1 MIDEIKRESDLKVG
15 KKYKISWEEDFSIS
29 ELNFYEI
36 RGGFKSHIFCE
47 KYKEVVDKKKYNSKF
62 EFLGMFYE
70 DSPHF
75 YVELAKIN
83 ILGDELLIPHKMIIR
98 K

>member
-15 KKYKISWEEDFSIS
+15 KKYKISWEEEFSVS
-29 ELNFYEI
+29 ELEYYQCK
-36 RGGFKSHIFCE
+36 GGFKSHIFCE
-47 KYKEVVDKKKYNSKF
+47 KYKEVIDKKKYNSKF
-62 EFLGMFYE
+62 EFLGMFFE
-70 DSPHF
+70 DSIHF
-75 YVELAKIN
+75 TAKLAKIN